1 MTRTVP
7 RKRRAQQRRD
17 NTTLIIA
24 VVIVA
29 AVVVVLLVML
39 NVNLSQ
45 TPSAP
50 SVALGKTWGQP
61 NAPVTIE
68 EYSDFQ

>member
-1 MTRTVP
+1 MAQKTARRTRVHP
-7 RKRRAQQRRD
+7 KRD

-24 VVIVA
+24 GGIA
-29 AVVVVLLVML
+29 AVVVVALLVW
-39 NVNLSQ
+39 LSLSNTR
-45 TPSAP
+45 TPTAP
-50 SVALGKTWGQP
+50 SVALGKTWGQA